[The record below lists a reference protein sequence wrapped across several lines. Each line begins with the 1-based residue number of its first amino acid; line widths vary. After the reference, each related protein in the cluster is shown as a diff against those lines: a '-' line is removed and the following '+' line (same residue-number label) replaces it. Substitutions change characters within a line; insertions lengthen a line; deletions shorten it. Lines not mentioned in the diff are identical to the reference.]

1 MNSTVALLVTVGA
14 LLNIFG
20 MVVLLWWMRR
30 RRNESTADTTGHVWD
45 GDLRELNNPLPRWW
59 LWLFLITVVFALAY
73 LVLYPG
79 LGNYRGTLNWSSRSA
94 YDEQV
99 RVSEAQLA
107 QTFAPFKDRSVEE
120 LAANPAAVRVARNLF
135 LNNCAA
141 CHGSDARGAFGFP
154 NLTDGD
160 WLWGGSAATILETI
174 SNGRNGIMPPW
185 RDALGGDGNVED
197 VLDYVM
203 SLSGER
209 LTAGDARHGRV
220 LYEQVCFACHG
231 VDGRGNQ
238 QLGAPNL
245 TDKIWLYGGSIAAVR
260 DSIAK
265 GRQGQ
270 MPAFLARLGETR
282 VRLLAAYVVSLGG
295 AERSPAHPLADTTP

>member
-20 MVVLLWWMRR
+20 MVALLWWMRR
-30 RRNESTADTTGHVWD
+30 RRNESASDTTGHVWD
-45 GDLRELNNPLPRWW
+45 DDLRELNNPLPRWW

-79 LGNYRGTLNWSSRSA
+79 LGNYRGTLNWSAHSA

-107 QTFAPFKDRSVEE
+107 QTFEPFKDKSVEE
-120 LAANPAAVRVARNLF
+120 LAVTPSAMRVARNLF

-154 NLTDGD
+154 NLTDRD
-160 WLWGGSAATILETI
+160 WLWGGSPTTILETI

-209 LTAGDARHGRV
+209 LTAGDARHGHA
-220 LYEQVCFACHG
+220 LFEQVCFACHG
-231 VDGRGNQ
+231 LDGRGNP

-270 MPAFLARLGETR
+270 MPAFLPRLGETR
-282 VRLLAAYVVSLGG
+282 VRLLAAYIVSLGG
-295 AERSPAHPLADTTP
+295 ADPLPAQPLAHTP